1 MNLDDIHS
9 YCLQKKGKITREFPF
24 DEEVLVFKVFGKIF
38 VLLNVT
44 EYPLSLNLKCD
55 PERALELRERYPSVQ
70 PGYHMHKKFWNTVTV
85 DGVIPESEVYA
96 MIDHS
101 YDEVVKKLPKK
112 IRLTIAVKSRSTKI
126 H

>member
-44 EYPLSLNLKCD
+44 EYPLS
-55 PERALELRERYPSVQ
+55 
-70 PGYHMHKKFWNTVTV
+70 
-85 DGVIPESEVYA
+85 
-96 MIDHS
+96 
-101 YDEVVKKLPKK
+101 
-112 IRLTIAVKSRSTKI
+112 
-126 H
+126 